1 MGLKYRN
8 AMTHLS
14 HPLDMPSL
22 SRRSATGFTLIE
34 LLTVLAI
41 IGLLA
46 ALVFPTVGKVR
57 EAAQRAADASSLR
70 EIVKAAQLYAADQD
84 GRLPDPARA
93 TAPSGGTG
101 AHAWAGLLAER
112 GLLAE
117 PSVYFSRQDP
127 HFDGALPAAILSAAD
142 RAALDSDFAARVLAV
157 ELVGG
162 LRLGDAPH
170 TPVAFTR
177 GLLAS
182 GRWSADHGVYRDA
195 GGHIAFLD
203 GHVRFYPNT
212 TEAAHQLTL
221 ASGRKGSSVLQA
233 LPPGANAAS
242 TPKVYATPPAGVGSL
257 TGTLADRSS

>member
-1 MGLKYRN
+1 MVR
-8 AMTHLS
+8 
-14 HPLDMPSL
+14 L
-22 SRRSATGFTLIE
+22 SRRNAVGFTLVE

-46 ALVFPTVGKVR
+46 ALVFPTVGRVR
-57 EAAQRAADASSLR
+57 ESAQRAVDASNLR
-70 EIVKAAQLYAADQD
+70 EIVKAAQLYAAENHD
-84 GRLPDPARA
+84 RLPDPSAA
-93 TAPSGGTG
+93 GLPVSGGTG
-101 AHAWAGLLAER
+101 PHLWAGLLAER
-112 GLLAE
+112 GLLTE
-117 PSVYFSRQDP
+117 PALYFSRQDP
-127 HFDGALPAAILSAAD
+127 RFDGRIPAAIVGPGD
-142 RAALDSDFAARVLAV
+142 RAALDADFASAPALAV

-182 GRWSADHGVYRDA
+182 GRWSAEHGVYRDA

-221 ASGRKGSSVLQA
+221 ADGRKGRSVLQA
-233 LPPGANAAS
+233 LPSGANAAS

-257 TGTLADRSS
+257 AGTLADRPS

>member
-1 MGLKYRN
+1 MVR
-8 AMTHLS
+8 
-14 HPLDMPSL
+14 L
-22 SRRSATGFTLIE
+22 SRRNAVGFTLVE

-46 ALVFPTVGKVR
+46 ALVFPTVGRVR
-57 EAAQRAADASSLR
+57 ESALRAVDASNLR
-70 EIVKAAQLYAADQD
+70 EIVKAAQLYAADNHD
-84 GRLPDPARA
+84 RLPDPSAA
-93 TAPSGGTG
+93 GLPVAGGVG
-101 AHAWAGLLAER
+101 PHLWAGVLAER
-112 GLLAE
+112 GLLTE
-117 PSVYFSRQDP
+117 PALYFSRQDP
-127 HFDGALPAAILSAAD
+127 RFDGRLPAAIVRPDD
-142 RAALDSDFAARVLAV
+142 RSALDPDFASASALAV

-182 GRWSADHGVYRDA
+182 GRWSAEHGVYRDA